1 MKKLFLLS
9 LAIATS
15 LTFTQCKK
23 SESLTNEVIQTQK
36 STNGLEG
43 TTWSVISIKSNV
55 RSVDINW
62 TKKFPKF
69 VFLQNTIQLKLGR
82 DICDKQY
89 QLENDVLS
97 VSPLSTCVITSSD
110 HSTLSDM
117 FDGNFEL
124 YYSVDYPSLLTIKNS
139 DGTEITLTKVIS
151 NSSTSEQTYLT
162 TN

>member
-23 SESLTNEVIQTQK
+23 SEVLTAEVIQTQK
-36 STNGLEG
+36 SMNSLEG
-43 TTWSVISIKSNV
+43 TTWSVISIKSSV

-82 DICDKQY
+82 DLCDKQY
-89 QLENDVLS
+89 ELDNNTLT
-97 VSPLSTCVITSSD
+97 VSALSTCVFTSSD

-124 YYSVDYPSLLTIKNS
+124 NYSVDYPSLLTIKNS
-139 DGTEITLTKVIS
+139 DGTEITLTQVTS
-151 NSSTSEQTYLT
+151 NSTTAEQTYIT
-162 TN
+162 AN